1 MPEGMVIEKRLLD
14 LLSLLE
20 SHSGDATPEV
30 PVVPKAPT
38 LASPPPTRTNPIDKK
53 RKWEKRGKK
62 RHCRGG
68 PDSRKDPS
76 GAN

>member
-20 SHSGDATPEV
+20 SHTGDATPEV
-30 PVVPKAPT
+30 PVVPKAST

-53 RKWEKRGKK
+53 RKREKKGQEQALPR
-62 RHCRGG
+62 RARF
-68 PDSRKDPS
+68 
-76 GAN
+76 